1 MADTESADSTG
12 FYRNLPPLAS
22 FEEATDPSNL
32 TPLPEDWSFF
42 VADIV
47 DSTRLL
53 EEGGYRKV
61 NQTAAAAI
69 TAVLNA
75 IGKEAI
81 PYVFGGDGAQL
92 AVPPQHRQAA
102 LTALQGVSG
111 RVKQFYGIHLRIA
124 GFRIDI
130 LRKNG
135 FEILS
140 GKLMLS
146 PEIDQAV
153 FWGNGLDHIEQW
165 IRQGEW
171 ALDIPDEVPEP
182 DLSGL
187 ECRWKEIP
195 GKHEEIIS
203 LLIQVAPGREDASLI
218 YRNVLGWVAEAFG
231 PESERHPLSK
241 EDLDLLTRADE
252 QRLEVDFRNFEKP
265 AWQRKIQAAWNALE
279 NKVGLYLMKTG
290 KRFLGVD
297 WAAYFDGV
305 LKFGDHQ
312 KFSGMLALTSS
323 TSTEK
328 REALEEKLA
337 SAHEAGHLA
346 YGLNRT
352 HRVIIT
358 CMVMDRSKHHRHFVD
373 GYGNGYT
380 QASRQLKKQLA
391 SLSA

>member
-1 MADTESADSTG
+1 MAETGTAHSTG

-22 FEEATDPSNL
+22 FEKATDPENL

-47 DSTRLL
+47 HSTRLL

-75 IGKEAI
+75 IEKEPI

-92 AVPPQHRQAA
+92 AVPPQHQETT
-102 LTALQGVSG
+102 LTALQGVSR
-111 RVKQFYGIHLRIA
+111 RVKRFYGIDLRIA
-124 GFRIDI
+124 GFRVDH
-130 LRKNG
+130 LRQNG
-135 FEILS
+135 FEILC

-165 IRQGEW
+165 IRQGDW
-171 ALDIPDEVPEP
+171 ALEIPGEVPEP

-187 ECRWKEIP
+187 ECRWQEIP

-203 LLIQVAPGREDASLI
+203 LLIQVAPGRADASAVYQRVFKWI
-218 YRNVLGWVAEAFG
+218 DEAFG

-241 EDLDLLTRADE
+241 DDLDLLTRADE

-265 AWQRKIQAAWNALE
+265 AWQRKLKRGWNALE
-279 NKVGLYLMKTG
+279 NKVGLHLMRTG

-297 WAAYFDGV
+297 WAEYFDGV

-323 TSTEK
+323 TSPKK
-328 REALEEKLA
+328 RKVLEEKLQT
-337 SAHEAGHLA
+337 AHKEGRLA

-352 HRVIIT
+352 HRVVIT
-358 CMVMDRSKHHRHFVD
+358 CMVMDRVNHHRHFVD

-380 QASRQLKKQLA
+380 QASRQLKEQLA